1 MNNLN
6 LILPCNT
13 LAANHNVTGLLPCCK
28 EEKKKIFLSKMVNR
42 RLKLLNEDDSGLRF
56 DVSFP
61 SL

>member
-28 EEKKKIFLSKMVNR
+28 EEKKKNFLV
-42 RLKLLNEDDSGLRF
+42 EDGKQE
-56 DVSFP
+56 VKTAK
-61 SL
+61 